1 MADEQQQQADAEQ
14 TGQGETPA
22 TDAALPVT
30 FETVYKA
37 LGTEQRGAIDAHVSG
52 LKTALTD
59 ERTGRKELEKKL
71 RELSRQAEEGSA
83 LRTQLD
89 KLAEEQSTTTAK
101 ATFFEAAHDAQ
112 VKNLRLAWL
121 AAQEYGLLDPKTGE
135 ADFAKPR
142 QQAPELFAPKLTPT
156 ANAGNGAKQ
165 AGAVD
170 GKSMNDFIR
179 AAAGRR

>member
-1 MADEQQQQADAEQ
+1 MADETTNQATQDDGA
-14 TGQGETPA
+14 GETQA
-22 TDAALPVT
+22 TDSTQPVT

-37 LGTEQRGAIDAHVSG
+37 LDQTHRGAIDAHVSG

-59 ERTGRKELEKKL
+59 ERNGRKALEKQL
-71 RELSRQAEEGSA
+71 RDLSKQAEEGST

-89 KLAEEQSTTTAK
+89 RLAEEQATTTAK
-101 ATFFEAAHDAQ
+101 ATFFEAAHEAQ

-121 AAQEYGLLDPKTGE
+121 AAQEYGLLDAKTGE
-135 ADFAKPR
+135 ADFTKLR
-142 QQAPELFAPKLTPT
+142 TQAPELFAAKIVPT